1 MKTKFIYIFISLA
14 LALTLSACNKYET
27 PQEVTRVFWQSVI
40 NGDVAGVVKYS
51 TLASETGYD
60 AFARDWKGMIPSW
73 GKIII
78 DEKEARVHTHISTP
92 DAAKSEML
100 YFVTYLVKQEDKWKV
115 DYEKTE
121 KVVRASTAVA
131 DFVDRIT
138 SIGDDISQ
146 QFEEASK
153 SVTTELEALNNQLIQ
168 LTESLGS
175 QATLAVE
182 EYSAIMRGHLDA
194 LADSIE
200 NAMREQEQKIDPE
213 DREMMENTVKE
224 LNQSSKKLAQ
234 PDMNSIAETGEVI
247 VITRNNLDRID
258 PATFQQYQDQWQ
270 QWIDSVNTD
279 LMNLFNEISADTN

>member
-1 MKTKFIYIFISLA
+1 
-14 LALTLSACNKYET
+14 
-27 PQEVTRVFWQSVI
+27 
-40 NGDVAGVVKYS
+40 
-51 TLASETGYD
+51 
-60 AFARDWKGMIPSW
+60 
-73 GKIII
+73 
-78 DEKEARVHTHISTP
+78 
-92 DAAKSEML
+92 
-100 YFVTYLVKQEDKWKV
+100 
-115 DYEKTE
+115 
-121 KVVRASTAVA
+121 VRASSAVA

-200 NAMREQEQKIDPE
+200 NAMREQEQKIDPA

-258 PATFQQYQDQWQ
+258 PGTFQQYQDQWQ
-270 QWIDSVNTD
+270 EWIDSVNID
-279 LMNLFNEISADTN
+279 LINLFNEISADTN

>member
-1 MKTKFIYIFISLA
+1 MKIKFIYFFISLA
-14 LALTLSACNKYET
+14 LAVMLSACNKFET
-27 PQEVTRVFWQSVI
+27 PQEVSRVFWQSVI
-40 NGDVAGVVKYS
+40 NGDAAGVVKYS
-51 TLASETGYD
+51 TLTSETGYD
-60 AFARDWKGMIPSW
+60 AFARDWTGMIPSW

-78 DEKEARVHTHISTP
+78 EEKEARIHTHISTP

-121 KVVRASTAVA
+121 KVVRASTAVS

-146 QFEEASK
+146 QFEQASK
-153 SVTTELEALNNQLIQ
+153 SVTTELETLNNQLIQ

-182 EYSAIMRGHLDA
+182 EYSEIMQSHLDA
-194 LADSIE
+194 LSDSIE
-200 NAMREQEQKIDPE
+200 KAMQEQELKIDPA

-234 PDMNSIAETGEVI
+234 PDMNSISETGEVI
-247 VITRNNLDRID
+247 VITRNNLDQVD
-258 PATFQQYQDQWQ
+258 PGTFQQYQGQWQ

-279 LMNLFNEISADTN
+279 LMNLFNEISADSN